1 MKKLTLLSHGW
12 QKTGLVLLAFCV
24 LLFIVCFK
32 AVVHDLIL
40 SSSYYGYDSF
50 GRGWAAE
57 VLVLCFSAG
66 VVLLALSRE
75 RAEDE
80 RVSAI
85 RHQALIRTVILYV
98 AIVFLSALSN
108 LLIYPLFSQEQAMQ
122 IVTVRR
128 LLTCVPA
135 FILYYVLIFKVS
147 LWSDNKRLGD
157 EE

>member
-24 LLFIVCFK
+24 LLFVVCFK
-32 AVVHDLIL
+32 AIVHDLIL
-40 SSSYYGYDSF
+40 VNSTYGYDSF
-50 GRGWAAE
+50 GSGWAIVA
-57 VLVLCFSAG
+57 LVLCFTVG
-66 VVLLALSRE
+66 VVLLALSQE

-85 RHQALIRTVILYV
+85 RHQALIWTVILYV

-108 LLIYPLFSQEQAMQ
+108 LLILSHYSMEKVAQ
-122 IVTVRR
+122 IVTVRQ
-128 LLTCVPA
+128 LFTCVPA
-135 FILYYVLIFKVS
+135 FILYYVVIFKVS
-147 LWSDNKRLGD
+147 LWSDNQRSGD

>member
-1 MKKLTLLSHGW
+1 MKKLTLLAHGW

-32 AVVHDLIL
+32 AIVHDLIL

-50 GRGWAAE
+50 GNGWAADA
-57 VLVLCFSAG
+57 LLLCFTAG
-66 VVLLALSRE
+66 VVFLALSRE

-98 AIVFLSALSN
+98 AISFLSPLSN
-108 LLIYPLFSQEQAMQ
+108 LLIVSHFSPEKVTQ
-122 IVTVRR
+122 ILTVRG
-128 LLTCVPA
+128 LFTCVPA

-147 LWSDNKRLGD
+147 LWSDNKRSGD

>member
-1 MKKLTLLSHGW
+1 MKKYTLLSHGW
-12 QKTGLVLLAFCV
+12 QKTGLALLAFCA
-24 LLFIVCFK
+24 LLSVVCFK
-32 AVVHDLIL
+32 AIVHDLL
-40 SSSYYGYDSF
+40 LVNSYYGYDSF
-50 GRGWAAE
+50 GSGWAATA
-57 VLVLCFSAG
+57 LVLCFTVG

-85 RHQALIRTVILYV
+85 RHQSLIGTVILYV

-108 LLIYPLFSQEQAMQ
+108 LFLFHYCSLEKVGQ

-128 LLTCVPA
+128 LLTCVPM

-147 LWSDNKRLGD
+147 LWLDNKRLGD

>member
-1 MKKLTLLSHGW
+1 MKKVTLLSHGW

-24 LLFIVCFK
+24 LLFVVCFK
-32 AVVHDLIL
+32 AIVHDLIL
-40 SSSYYGYDSF
+40 VGSTYGYDSF
-50 GRGWAAE
+50 GRGWAVTA
-57 VLVLCFSAG
+57 LVPCYVAG
-66 VVLLALSRE
+66 IVLLALSCE

-85 RHQALIRTVILYV
+85 RHQALIRTAILYV
-98 AIVFLSALSN
+98 AIIILSALSN
-108 LLIYPLFSQEQAMQ
+108 LLIYPYFSQEQATQ

-128 LLTCVPA
+128 LLTSVPA

-147 LWSDNKRLGD
+147 LWSDNKRSGD

>member
-1 MKKLTLLSHGW
+1 MKKLTLLPHGW

-32 AVVHDLIL
+32 AIVHDLIL
-40 SSSYYGYDSF
+40 VNSTYGYDSF
-50 GRGWAAE
+50 GSGWAVDA
-57 VLVLCFSAG
+57 LVLCFTAG
-66 VVLLALSRE
+66 VVLLALSHE

-85 RHQALIRTVILYV
+85 RHQALIWTVILYV
-98 AIVFLSALSN
+98 AVILLSALSN
-108 LLIYPLFSQEQAMQ
+108 LLILSHFPPEKAME
-122 IVTVRR
+122 IVMVRR

-135 FILYYVLIFKVS
+135 FILYYVLIFKVT
-147 LWSDNKRLGD
+147 LWSDNKQLGD